1 MLGTLVNVHNMS
13 SWMPLGISAQLPKVG
28 EWTRIEFGHEK
39 VGDKYFL
46 YLSVGGR
53 EVGRKRVKNNPEL
66 RKLNDVEIC
75 MGEGES
81 EPCQPGVIRRLVV
94 LEKQ

>member
-1 MLGTLVNVHNMS
+1 MLGTIVNVHNMS

-66 RKLNDVEIC
+66 RNLTDVEIC
-75 MGEGES
+75 LGLSES
-81 EPCQPGVIRRLVV
+81 DTCQPGFIRRLVV
-94 LEKQ
+94 LGKR